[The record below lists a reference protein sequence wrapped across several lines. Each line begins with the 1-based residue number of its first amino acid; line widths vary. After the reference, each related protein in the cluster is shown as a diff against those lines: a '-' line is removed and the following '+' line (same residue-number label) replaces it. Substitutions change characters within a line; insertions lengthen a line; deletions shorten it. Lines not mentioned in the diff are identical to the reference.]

1 MGKEGTDP
9 EEIDEFV
16 RHVEEKNRYQPE
28 FLQAFHEVFQS
39 VKPALLMNP
48 DYLRAFKVI
57 VEPERSIT
65 FRVPW
70 VDDKGKQVSL
80 LPLSLLRLLEKKREN
95 FPNLLLLHSGKSPAR
110 TSSFSRR
117 VVTSVQSGQK
127 TEEREEEEKAANLRK
142 KKKKKASKRS

>member
-1 MGKEGTDP
+1 MAEGPAGTTSTRRLPIMEDEGEDLFLEGRLSNPIRQSVGKQGTDP
-9 EEIDEFV
+9 EEVDEFV
-16 RHVEEKNRYQPE
+16 KHVEEKNRYQPE

-70 VDDKGKQVSL
+70 VDDNGK
-80 LPLSLLRLLEKKREN
+80 
-95 FPNLLLLHSGKSPAR
+95 
-110 TSSFSRR
+110 
-117 VVTSVQSGQK
+117 
-127 TEEREEEEKAANLRK
+127 
-142 KKKKKASKRS
+142 